1 MKLIVMD
8 MQKGIL
14 EDEEL
19 YRRESV
25 LENTAKLIAAARE
38 NGVEVIYVQHD
49 DGPDSGMTA
58 GDEAFEIAEEVA
70 PREGEKRFVKEEGSC
85 FTNKAFADYL
95 EQSGDDTLMIAG
107 LVLNYCVDKTVKS
120 ADERGY
126 FIIVPR
132 ETTSTFDNPYMSA
145 ETTCEYY
152 FNCAWSGAADCVST
166 EEAIALIREQNK

>member
-19 YRRESV
+19 FRRESV
-25 LENTAKLIAAARE
+25 VENATKIIAAARE
-38 NGVEVIYVQHD
+38 SGVEVIYVQHD

-58 GDEAFEIAEEVA
+58 GDEAFEIVDELV

-95 EQSGDDTLMIAG
+95 EQSGDDTLMIVG
-107 LVLNYCVDKTVKS
+107 LVLNFCVDKTVKS

-126 FIIVPR
+126 FIVVPR
-132 ETTSTFDNPYMSA
+132 ETTSTCDNPYMSA
-145 ETTCEYY
+145 AATCEYY

-166 EEAIALIREQNK
+166 EEAIALIREQKA